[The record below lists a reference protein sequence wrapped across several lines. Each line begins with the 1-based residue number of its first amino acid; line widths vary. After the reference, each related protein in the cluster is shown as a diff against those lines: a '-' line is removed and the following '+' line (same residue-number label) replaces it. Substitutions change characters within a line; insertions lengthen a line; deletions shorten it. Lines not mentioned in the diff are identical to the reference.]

1 MSSETA
7 PTAPPILPSTGG
19 CSPQLPNSEDD
30 KPQPSSLGGAGPV
43 STPTVAS
50 NTDAVTE
57 EVELPKPQQP
67 SVVTVPPASTD
78 NKPSPNAAKKT
89 QSDLKGSIAVSVV
102 ASSHASLNE
111 ALKRLRTEF
120 ENIKSSGVACEK
132 ALSTIDSLLIE
143 SESVLRELISRSQ
156 GGDSEGAK
164 KRRANAKRSGRRAGQ
179 KKEEGNKAPGP
190 AAEEG
195 ITGVPKEQN
204 SSASPRRSGGIVR
217 NKRVMPLGGIFA
229 NDRPALRGP
238 AASFQSP
245 AARPPVPFRIDET
258 VMQYRSPEFY
268 RLIGDRFVAP
278 GPRKPRPPFGR
289 EREVVK
295 KSRLAARAREEAAL
309 RDELRKATTAA
320 EYTALM
326 EKANKM
332 GMQFEVA
339 AVNARL
345 EKLARQAEQP
355 AAS

>member
-1 MSSETA
+1 MSSDTA

-19 CSPQLPNSEDD
+19 CSPLLPTSEDD
-30 KPQPSSLGGAGPV
+30 KPQPASLTGGAGPV

-67 SVVTVPPASTD
+67 AVATILPVSTD
-78 NKPSPNAAKKT
+78 NKPSPNVAKKT

-120 ENIKSSGVACEK
+120 ENIRSSGVACEK

-190 AAEEG
+190 AEEG
-195 ITGVPKEQN
+195 IAGVPKEQN
-204 SSASPRRSGGIVR
+204 SSASPRRSGGIAR
-217 NKRVMPLGGIFA
+217 NKRGMPLNGIFT
-229 NDRPALRGP
+229 NDRPVLRGP
-238 AASFQSP
+238 AAPFQSP
-245 AARPPVPFRIDET
+245 TARPPVPFRIDET